1 MRRPHCEGSKQ
12 PATPAESLTKAKNT
26 GVCAK
31 CGGVFRVTMDNR
43 PYPHKVP
50 PAKLESEAPARAT
63 DQDLGL

>member
-50 PAKLESEAPARAT
+50 PAKLESELAKPT
-63 DQDLGL
+63 EDLGL